1 MTSAHDPG
9 VLPAGLPVPKDD
21 GAARHLTGMR
31 VPPVALAA
39 TDDEIMDTRYGN
51 TTLVHETLGTSH
63 IYYKQDHTF
72 TGGNWIL
79 NVSGKWDISDTKDG
93 KQICLHWDST
103 PLGHPNPECDK
114 IEHHNIGDTWTLNGC
129 G

>member
-1 MTSAHDPG
+1 MRFGIIAVSLITLTAAAY
-9 VLPAGLPVPKDD
+9 AGDD
-21 GAARHLTGMR
+21 
-31 VPPVALAA
+31 
-39 TDDEIMDTRYGN
+39 DIMGTRYGN

-103 PLGHPNPECDK
+103 PLGHPNPQCEAVAL
-114 IEHHNIGDTWTLNGC
+114 HQIGDKWTLGGRNFELVQGIQK
-129 G
+129 

>member
-1 MTSAHDPG
+1 
-9 VLPAGLPVPKDD
+9 
-21 GAARHLTGMR
+21 MR
-31 VPPVALAA
+31 FSTIALSLLALSGVALAA

-51 TTLVHETLGTSH
+51 TTLVHETIGTSH
-63 IYYKQDHTF
+63 IYYNKDHTF

-93 KQICLHWDST
+93 GKQICLHWDST

-114 IEHHNIGDTWTLNGC
+114 VEHHNIGDKWELNGRKFELVK
-129 G
+129 GIVK

>member
-1 MTSAHDPG
+1 MRFSIIAASLLALSG
-9 VLPAGLPVPKDD
+9 VAY
-21 GAARHLTGMR
+21 
-31 VPPVALAA
+31 AA

-51 TTLVHETLGTSH
+51 TTLVHESLGTSH

-103 PLGHPNPECDK
+103 PLGHPNPQCERVD
-114 IEHHNIGDTWTLNGC
+114 HHKIGDKWTLG
-129 G
+129 GMQFELVQGIVK

>member
-1 MTSAHDPG
+1 MRFGIIAVSLLTLAG
-9 VLPAGLPVPKDD
+9 VAY
-21 GAARHLTGMR
+21 
-31 VPPVALAA
+31 AA

-79 NVSGKWDISDTKDG
+79 DVSGKWKIENG
-93 KQICLHWDST
+93 QICLYYDKT
-103 PLGHPNPECDK
+103 PPMHPNPECDK
-114 IEHHNIGDTWTLNGC
+114 IEHHNIGDKWTLGSRNFELVKGIVK
-129 G
+129 